1 MAFNIEG
8 IEDGV
13 PTHEENRTTL
23 QHMKSPLSSLKSII
37 TKWWLLL
44 INAALLAVGTIGGPL
59 LLRLYFLHGGSR
71 RWIPGLLLTA
81 GFPIL
86 LVPISILYVRQG
98 PPQNGKFFASP
109 KLLLCGVFIGVLTGI
124 DTFMY
129 SLGLSYIPV
138 STSSLLLSTQLVFT
152 AVFAFI
158 IVRHKFTPYSSNA
171 VVLMTLGSILL
182 GISKS
187 GDRPADVTN
196 AQYLLGFIVTLGSA
210 ALVGLMFPI
219 TEVSYTKEGTALTY
233 SSVLQF
239 QFVAALSATVFS
251 LIGMLINKDFSAMPR
266 EASKYELG
274 TAKYYL
280 VLLASAIVWQL
291 LFIGNMGLVFCSS
304 SLTSGVVN
312 ATLLPVTEIAAV
324 IVYHEKFNG
333 EKGISLA
340 LCIWGFASY
349 FYGSY
354 RATRK
359 QQLGIRASEEET
371 K

>member
-1 MAFNIEG
+1 MAMNIER
-8 IEDGV
+8 IEHGV
-13 PTHEENRTTL
+13 VTNDEENRTAAPM
-23 QHMKSPLSSLKSII
+23 HPMKSSSLKSLI

-44 INAALLAVGTIGGPL
+44 LNAALLAVGTIGGPL

-71 RWIPGLLLTA
+71 RWIPGWLQTA

-86 LVPISILYVRQG
+86 LVPIGILYVRQG
-98 PPQNGKFFASP
+98 SPRNGKFFASP
-109 KLLLCGVFIGVLTGI
+109 KLLLCGVFIGLLTGI
-124 DTFMY
+124 DSFMY
-129 SLGLSYIPV
+129 SLGLSYLPV

-152 AVFAFI
+152 AVFALI
-158 IVRHKFTPYSSNA
+158 IIRHKFTPYSTNA

-187 GDRPADVTN
+187 GDRPAGVTN
-196 AQYLLGFIVTLGSA
+196 AQYWLGFIVTLGAA
-210 ALVGLMFPI
+210 ALLGFMLPI
-219 TEVSYTKEGTALTY
+219 TEVSYTKVGKALTY

-239 QFVAALSATVFS
+239 QFVAALSATLFCT
-251 LIGMLINKDFSAMPR
+251 IGMLINKDFSAMPR

-291 LFIGNMGLVFCSS
+291 LFIGNMGLIFCSS

-333 EKGISLA
+333 QKGMSLA

-354 RATRK
+354 RATKK
-359 QQLGIRASEEET
+359 QQLGKGTEEVT